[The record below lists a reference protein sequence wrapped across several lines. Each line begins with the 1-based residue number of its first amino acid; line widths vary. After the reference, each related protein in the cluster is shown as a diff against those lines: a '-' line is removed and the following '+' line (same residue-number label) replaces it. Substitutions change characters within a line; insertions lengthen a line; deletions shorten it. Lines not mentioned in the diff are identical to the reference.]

1 MIPLSRK
8 QSWRWK
14 LLGLNLKERTQRA
27 KANATAKAS
36 DAGEKERKKEEA
48 HQRKNEQEEQEEQA
62 RHEARQRKKEQEEQ
76 ARQRKKEQEE
86 QARHSNSKARGK
98 YKTFDDRMED
108 LKRFE
113 ETHGHANVSIP
124 EDKSLAQFCAN
135 AGTRIKSRKGFGK
148 FQFESSDREASHGQ
162 ETTAAVRLT

>member
-1 MIPLSRK
+1 MIPMSRK

-14 LLGLNLKERTQRA
+14 LLGLNLKERTQRV

-86 QARHSNSKARGK
+86 QAPKARGK
-98 YKTFDDRMED
+98 NKTFDDRMED
-108 LKRFE
+108 LKRYK

-124 EDKSLAQFCAN
+124 EDKSLTQFCAN
-135 AGTRIKSRKGFGK
+135 AGTFIKSRKGNGK

-162 ETTAAVRLT
+162 ETTAAVRIT